1 MKSGWTLILVGII
14 IIVLGFAW
22 IILGWPASDMIPGGN
37 PMGSESPGSTPPAIQ
52 NNSPTGTAPT
62 GTGPAPSGAVT
73 ITPAAERTL
82 EISSDDLRLHFLD
95 LAFGAGNA
103 YLSRWDPTKNNGRIV
118 ISVNGNHDSDAL
130 LLENAARV
138 FNNMSKT
145 NQISE
150 QIKQGST
157 GDITIKFIPES
168 GMSGIAINT
177 SEDRTT
183 REFNINDTAVAKI
196 SKGTIY
202 IDANLKGD
210 VRNYTL
216 MRTLFY
222 ELGFVGD
229 SDMFQDSVFS
239 SGQIT
244 NTNLTYADQKAIE
257 IMYAGSLTPGMT
269 LNDVKSAV
277 YLRS

>member
-1 MKSGWTLILVGII
+1 MKAGQVLILAGII
-14 IIVLGFAW
+14 IIVIGFAW
-22 IILGWPASDMIPGGN
+22 VILGWPTADMIPGGN
-37 PMGSESPGSTPPAIQ
+37 PMGPQSSGTTPPAIP
-52 NNSPTGTAPT
+52 NGSPGSASPNGTIPV
-62 GTGPAPSGAVT
+62 SS
-73 ITPAAERTL
+73 AATTQTQSPQSTL
-82 EISSDDLRLHFLD
+82 ALSTDDIRLHFMD

-103 YLSRWDPTKNNGRIV
+103 YLERLDTTKNNGRII
-118 ISVNGNHDSDAL
+118 ISVTANHNSDVPV
-130 LLENAARV
+130 LENAART
-138 FNNMSKT
+138 FNSVSKT

-168 GMSGIAINT
+168 GMDGIAINT
-177 SEDRTT
+177 SESRST
-183 REFNINDTAVAKI
+183 REFWVNDTVAAKI
-196 SKGTIY
+196 SKETIY
-202 IDANLKGD
+202 INANLKGD

-229 SDMFQDSVFS
+229 SDMYKDSLFT
-239 SGQIT
+239 SGQNT

-257 IMYAGSLTPGMT
+257 IMYSPSLSPGMT

-277 YLRS
+277 YLGS